1 MSLTL
6 RILLLKRNSLVFDKP
21 ASLCQWPRAMIYV
34 KLASEGAG
42 KKTQYWRENYHK
54 VMGTVKF
61 YKSGEDFPCCTA
73 GTALLIIM
81 ENKSVNI
88 GPILDSTLQILG
100 SGNF

>member
-1 MSLTL
+1 
-6 RILLLKRNSLVFDKP
+6 
-21 ASLCQWPRAMIYV
+21 
-34 KLASEGAG
+34 
-42 KKTQYWRENYHK
+42 
-54 VMGTVKF
+54 MGTVKF

-88 GPILDSTLQILG
+88 GPILDSILQILG